1 MSHPDPETRVGAHS
15 IFSVV
20 LMPSA
25 LSPLVDEK
33 MKTSGA
39 VSGFSSVSS
48 LQKNRGG
55 SFSSQDE
62 SEDNVEPVDVGTKV
76 EGSQISDPC
85 MKQYHQSYSFKSAM
99 TGGRIVRNFN
109 SIFQQYCQVH
119 IVL

>member
-1 MSHPDPETRVGAHS
+1 MSYPDHETRVGAHS

-25 LSPLVDEK
+25 ISPLVDEK

-39 VSGFSSVSS
+39 VYGFSSVST

-62 SEDNVEPVDVGTKV
+62 SDMESVDVGTKV
-76 EGSQISDPC
+76 ESSQISDPC
-85 MKQYHQSYSFKSAM
+85 MKQYGQSYSLKSAL
-99 TGGRIVRNFN
+99 TGGRMVINLN
-109 SIFQQYCQVH
+109 SVFRKYC
-119 IVL
+119 